1 MSFDNSALAVLAS
14 RAEREIEQTPYGY
27 TPTGWICYT
36 FLILFGI
43 SGVLHFG
50 QAMWYRAY
58 WLLPTA
64 VLCAVGEK
72 ALFTQHICATRVQ
85 TLGSKGKPVPK
96 ISTTIIAPTPLLA
109 VNFIVFKRVV
119 ELLGQHYCLL
129 SARWISRLFISADI
143 IALVIQGAGGG
154 IASGS
159 EAVLGGNIMLAG
171 IAFQFSIMTI
181 ATFLAIHYA
190 WSWKAQ
196 RPARK
201 TEFDTSHLES
211 MPLASLKSDEKNFK
225 SRIPL
230 DESESSRLI
239 LLLWGVAFNTFCL
252 FIRAIYR
259 LIELSDGWT
268 GEIITTEKW
277 FNIFDGMMVVL
288 AILSLN
294 LTHPGRL
301 LPKPRAVGKA

>member
-1 MSFDNSALAVLAS
+1 MSFDNSTLAGFAAS
-14 RAEREIEQTPYGY
+14 SPPKNIHSPYGY

-36 FLILFGI
+36 FLILFGL
-43 SGVLHFG
+43 SGIVHFG

-64 VLCAVGEK
+64 VLCTVGE
-72 ALFTQHICATRVQ
+72 V
-85 TLGSKGKPVPK
+85 LGWSGRLWSHYNVLKGTPYMIQ

-119 ELLGQHYCLL
+119 ELLGEHYCLL

-143 IALVIQGAGGG
+143 IALVVQGAGGG

-159 EAVLGGNIMLAG
+159 ESVLGGNIMLGG
-171 IAFQFSIMTI
+171 IAFQFSIMVI
-181 ATFLAIHYA
+181 ATLLAIHYA
-190 WSWKAQ
+190 WSWHSQ

-201 TEFDTSHLES
+201 TEFDNSSLES
-211 MPLASLKSDEKNFK
+211 MPLASLNSEKNFK

-230 DESESSRLI
+230 DESESSRLVM
-239 LLLWGVAFNTFCL
+239 LLWGISFNTFCL

-277 FNIFDGMMVVL
+277 FNIFDGTMVVL
-288 AILSLN
+288 AIWSLN
-294 LTHPGRL
+294 LAHPGRL
-301 LPKPRAVGKA
+301 LPKPRLTGKA